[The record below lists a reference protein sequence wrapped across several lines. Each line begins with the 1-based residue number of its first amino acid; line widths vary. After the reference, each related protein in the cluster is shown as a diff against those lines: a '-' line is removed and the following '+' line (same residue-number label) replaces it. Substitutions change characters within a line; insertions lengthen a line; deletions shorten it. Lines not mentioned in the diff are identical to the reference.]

1 MEAYRVRDDAAAE
14 PRLELGVWRDPTE
27 PYLHGREREVNHTG
41 LRGSGRGFAS
51 VDEKR
56 DDDDAAGQR
65 LTHHYLLRHDVQDLP
80 RHVDHLLDVL
90 ALRELLHAVLGE
102 GQLLRGVLGRVRS

>member
-1 MEAYRVRDDAAAE
+1 MMYVHRVRDAAADQAVPVRGAR
-14 PRLELGVWRDPTE
+14 PRPHRHPTE
-27 PYLHGREREVNHTG
+27 PYLHGRDASIIPVYEW
-41 LRGSGRGFAS
+41 RGPRAS
-51 VDEKR
+51 VDGR
-56 DDDDAAGQR
+56 RGGDGRR

-90 ALRELLHAVLGE
+90 ALREFLHALLGE

>member
-1 MEAYRVRDDAAAE
+1 MAEVCPETQPLHAAE
-14 PRLELGVWRDPTE
+14 LGQGFEPRRGRESHSSTAKRDVHRTS
-27 PYLHGREREVNHTG
+27 LHG
-41 LRGSGRGFAS
+41 SGTCPLAA

-56 DDDDAAGQR
+56 GDAGQR

-90 ALRELLHAVLGE
+90 ALRELLHALLGKR
-102 GQLLRGVLGRVRS
+102 QSSSVVLGRVRS

>member
-1 MEAYRVRDDAAAE
+1 VSETMPLQAKAE
-14 PRLELGVWRDPTE
+14 PQSPATTE
-27 PYLHGREREVNHTG
+27 PCLHGRETSETHPSCRSLREWRRSPRIHG
-41 LRGSGRGFAS
+41 RCGRRRGH
-51 VDEKR
+51 
-56 DDDDAAGQR
+56 R